1 MLPHHDHST
10 ALGTASGTVL
20 TVLATIDMQ
29 DILKTVILAMIGAT
43 VSFGVTLFLKWIWMQ
58 KNKLRIIKKIKGRL

>member
-1 MLPHHDHST
+1 MLPQHDHST

-43 VSFGVTLFLKWIWMQ
+43 VSFGVTLFLKWVV
-58 KNKLRIIKKIKGRL
+58 KKLKK

>member
-43 VSFGVTLFLKWIWMQ
+43 VSFGVTLFLKCVV
-58 KNKLRIIKKIKGRL
+58 KKVKK